1 MNTVTI
7 SPKYQVVIPRQ
18 IRESLNL
25 QSGQKVQV
33 IEFDGRVELI
43 PLLSMQSL
51 RGTLK
56 IDDTTIEREEDRL

>member
-7 SPKYQVVIPRQ
+7 SPKFQVVIPRQ
-18 IRESLNL
+18 IRVSLNL

-43 PLLSMQSL
+43 PLRSMQSL
-51 RGTLK
+51 RGSLT
-56 IDDTTIEREEDRL
+56 IDDTSIEREEDRL